1 MSHFPTNF
9 LRAPRTCQGLGP
21 GPVWR
26 GELASRVSLAISQ
39 AGGPP
44 WKRGAS
50 SSGMSRPHEP
60 LWGPGE
66 GTSSCERTRGHSL
79 VTHGVSR
86 RLTSPG
92 ARPPECRKDASA
104 PSPAKVPPLF
114 APDLAGTKDTILF
127 KAARSLSGLLLLGS
141 FIVIWIF
148 SFFQEPVTLREEAEA
163 PSLLGEP
170 FQKEYGGTSLG
181 VHCLRFQAL
190 SARGLGFDPW
200 SGN

>member
-1 MSHFPTNF
+1 M
-9 LRAPRTCQGLGP
+9 
-21 GPVWR
+21 
-26 GELASRVSLAISQ
+26 
-39 AGGPP
+39 
-44 WKRGAS
+44 
-50 SSGMSRPHEP
+50 
-60 LWGPGE
+60 
-66 GTSSCERTRGHSL
+66 
-79 VTHGVSR
+79 VSR

-148 SFFQEPVTLREEAEA
+148 SFFQEPVSLREEAEA

-190 SARGLGFDPW
+190 SARGLRRGRERAIRTELGVWMPNRVAPGIAP
-200 SGN
+200 SPGLPS